1 LVLTGNFQISEGIS
15 ESVLMAP
22 PQPASILLIGDNR
35 SDFVTI
41 RHLLVDERRG
51 EFTVTWARSL
61 SDGLEHANANSYDAI
76 FFDLT
81 TAVGQSQRQFMEYW
95 TQLTVHP
102 VIVLCP
108 AESESAAIDAV
119 RKGAQDYLLHAHIDK
134 ERLSRSIN
142 LALTQTALR
151 NERKEKDAL
160 LKKMDRNRLKDD
172 FVGILANEAWLPLLG
187 ARLVLEHLLD
197 GSLGELNDQ
206 QSVAVGQLKKGNE
219 ELLSVTQELL
229 DIYTHDTSKVPPTT
243 SDIDI
248 REMIELCI
256 KDSEQITKFRNITV
270 TAEFPQDLPL
280 IKGDSSAL
288 RRVFINLLENAVNFS
303 PNKQSV
309 AINVALFP
317 EAVTVSITDKHR
329 DILEEDQQAI
339 LHRFWMG
346 EAGRRYSN
354 KCGMH
359 LYLCQRIVDA
369 HGGKINV
376 LSKPKVGTTFTVS
389 LPR

>member
-1 LVLTGNFQISEGIS
+1 
-15 ESVLMAP
+15 MAP

-51 EFTVTWARSL
+51 EFQVTWARSL
-61 SDGLEHANANSYDAI
+61 SDGLEHAKANTYDAI

-95 TQLTVHP
+95 NELTLHP

-108 AESESAAIDAV
+108 AESEPAAIDAV
-119 RKGAQDYLLHAHIDK
+119 RKGAQDYLLHAHVDK

-142 LALTQTALR
+142 LALAQTALK
-151 NERKEKDAL
+151 NERKAKEELERKIE
-160 LKKMDRNRLKDD
+160 RNRLKDD

-187 ARLVLEHLLD
+187 ARLVLEHLVD
-197 GSLGELNDQ
+197 GSLGDLNEQ

-219 ELLSVTQELL
+219 ELLGVTQELL
-229 DIYTHDTSKVPPTT
+229 DIYTHDSSKVPPNVAE
-243 SDIDI
+243 IDL

-270 TAEFPQDLPL
+270 SVEFPQEIPL

-309 AINVALFP
+309 TINVALFA
-317 EAVTVSITDKHR
+317 EAVTVSITDKGR
-329 DILEEDQQAI
+329 DILDEDQHSI
-339 LHRFWMG
+339 LHRFWAG

-359 LYLCQRIVDA
+359 LYLCQRIIDA